1 MLQYS
6 RLIAKSFRVIVYAVA
21 ISTCNSDCCRLKVA
35 FCRELFC
42 CQAKKSNDFLL
53 DCHDLNFVDC
63 YDNCVGS
70 QRHMCLRSNPNKLS
84 VCRLKL
90 PFNRNLFKISLF
102 NFRIFPH
109 SQEWAFLEILPSEYR
124 LKSLF
129 VLQFNRD
136 RIYHGNFDF

>member
-1 MLQYS
+1 MPRFELRGLLRQLRWLATTHVS
-6 RLIAKSFRVIVYAVA
+6 AV
-21 ISTCNSDCCRLKVA
+21 KPK
-35 FCRELFC
+35 
-42 CQAKKSNDFLL
+42 Q
-53 DCHDLNFVDC
+53 
-63 YDNCVGS
+63 
-70 QRHMCLRSNPNKLS
+70 LS